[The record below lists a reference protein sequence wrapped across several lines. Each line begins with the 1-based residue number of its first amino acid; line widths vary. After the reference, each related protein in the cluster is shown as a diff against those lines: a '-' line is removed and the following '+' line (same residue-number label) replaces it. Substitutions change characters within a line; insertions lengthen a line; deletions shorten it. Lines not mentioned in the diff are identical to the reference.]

1 MFESLD
7 ESIKHELDTESS
19 AKERMI
25 RYGVITAITLIVI
38 AALYEAVH
46 LLG

>member
-7 ESIKHELDTESS
+7 DSIKHELQSESS
-19 AKERMI
+19 DRERII
-25 RYGVITAITLIVI
+25 RYVVIALISIIVI
-38 AALYEAVH
+38 FVLYEAVH

>member
-7 ESIKHELDTESS
+7 ESIKHELQSESS
-19 AKERMI
+19 DRERII
-25 RYGVITAITLIVI
+25 RYVVIALISLIVI
-38 AALYEAVH
+38 FVLYEAVH